1 MIIRNFDKNNSGFT
15 LTELLITMLIMVIAL
30 FALSALK
37 NATLRSTISA
47 QRVTEATACAEQ
59 RIEEIINL
67 GYSSITD
74 GTTNGVCP
82 DGQFEWETEINN
94 EGSVGNLKKIQVL
107 VDWSGGSV
115 SMQTLLSDR

>member
-1 MIIRNFDKNNSGFT
+1 MIIQDLDKNYSGFT

-37 NATLRSTISA
+37 NQSLKSTITA

-59 RIEEIINL
+59 RIEEIINQ

-82 DGQFEWETEINN
+82 DGQFDWEAEISN
-94 EGSVGNLKKIQVL
+94 EGSVDNLKKIQVQ
-107 VDWSGGSV
+107 VEWSGGSI